1 MRETAWP
8 PARRAEGSLIDR
20 PRLKASAVGG
30 RGHTLVSGDLDAA
43 VAALTPGAPMLGL
56 YALAPDA
63 AHTLRISRDSALLV
77 TPAPIEAPEGW
88 REGWCA
94 TALDDG
100 WTAID
105 VSGPGAALA
114 LAQGTAADLEAGS
127 ASAAVLFAG
136 FRCLLS
142 RRPEGF
148 RLHVER
154 PWLEALLTRL
164 DGA

>member
-8 PARRAEGSLIDR
+8 PARRAEGLLIDG
-20 PRLKASAVGG
+20 PRLKASAVSG
-30 RGHTLVSGDLDAA
+30 RGHMLISGDLDAA
-43 VAALTPGAPMLGL
+43 IAALAPGAPMLGL

-63 AHTLRISRDSALLV
+63 AHALRIGRDSALLV
-77 TPAPIEAPEGW
+77 TPAPVSAPEGW
-88 REGWCA
+88 RDNWCA

-105 VSGPGAALA
+105 VSGPDAALA
-114 LAQGTAADLEAGS
+114 LAQGISADVEAGS
-127 ASAAVLFAG
+127 ASAAALFAG

-142 RRPEGF
+142 RTPDGF
-148 RLHVER
+148 RVHVER
-154 PWLEALLTRL
+154 PWLEALMAWL

>member
-8 PARRAEGSLIDR
+8 PARRAEGLLIDR
-20 PRLKASAVGG
+20 PRLKASAASG
-30 RGHTLVSGDLDAA
+30 RGHTLISGDLD
-43 VAALTPGAPMLGL
+43 VATTVLAPGASMLGL
-56 YALAPDA
+56 YASAPDA
-63 AHTLRISRDSALLV
+63 AHALRISRDSALLV
-77 TPAPIEAPEGW
+77 TRAPIDPPEDW
-88 REGWCA
+88 RGGWCA

-105 VSGPGAALA
+105 VSGPDAALA
-114 LAQGTAADLEAGS
+114 LAQGTSADLEAGS

-142 RRPEGF
+142 RIPDGF
-148 RLHVER
+148 RLYVER
-154 PWLEALLTRL
+154 PWLEAVLTWL

>member
-105 VSGPGAALA
+105 VSGPDAALA
-114 LAQGTAADLEAGS
+114 LAQGTSADLEAGS

-142 RRPEGF
+142 RIPDGF
-148 RLHVER
+148 RLYVER
-154 PWLEALLTRL
+154 PWLEAVLTWL